1 MARARNK
8 DVAIAENKLV
18 LMWMKGSGKR
28 PFSLCTILE
37 CVTILTHFQPIQAT
51 GGLHNVWG
59 PLQDSTGRVG
69 DAEREAGDPLPK
81 VPPRTRRAGGL
92 LVTIGLSAFKFK
104 PKWWPFF
111 LQVKHAKAHAQML
124 RQTISAIKTEVWD
137 PSLELKGSW
146 DLSFGLY
153 WLCIYKADQD
163 FAGWR
168 IFQVIRWSAIWLL
181 TVCEELLWCTTMYQ
195 WAFPSPIWW

>member
-37 CVTILTHFQPIQAT
+37 CVTILAHFQAT

-104 PKWWPFF
+104 PKWWLFF

-181 TVCEELLWCTTMYQ
+181 TVCEELLRCTTMYQ